1 MLNQGQRVSEYI
13 LDAKLGAGTFGEVWR
28 ARHHVWQDQL
38 VAIKIPT
45 DPGYVRNL
53 QSEGAAIHGLTHP
66 NIVRAMG
73 FDPYA
78 SPPYLVME
86 YVAGT
91 SLRPLISEQ
100 RVSIDDAVAILKQV
114 LAGLSHAH
122 ANGIVH
128 RDIKPENILVDERAF
143 REGFDSPGTIKV
155 TDFGLGKAA
164 THTAV
169 GSIVYSQSLGDSAG
183 QQIAGTL
190 DYMSPEARAGQG
202 DHRLDLYS
210 VGVVMY
216 ELLTGHRPAGMEMPS
231 DLNPNVPKHL
241 DDIFKRAYAR
251 LEKRYGTAQEMID
264 ALSVRVPP
272 VIARP
277 PALPNTAPSVSQAR
291 PLNDFPQETCG
302 HCGGNGTEPGAEWG
316 FCDMCH
322 GRGVLEG
329 TDANGHRIDVKCGT
343 CRGSGTKPPQKCTV
357 CHGRGKVASVQLAT
371 GSRTPP
377 PLAQQDGGYPAKQS
391 HCPQCKQH
399 VEATDQFC
407 IYCGFQLVPQVR
419 RCQKCGAFPD
429 VRDRFCIFCGET
441 LSGME
446 TVNH

>member
-28 ARHHVWQDQL
+28 ARHHVWQDQC

-66 NIVRAMG
+66 NIVRAIG

-91 SLRPLISEQ
+91 SLRPLISAG
-100 RVSIDDAVAILKQV
+100 RLSFDDAVAIMKQV
-114 LAGLSHAH
+114 LAGLAHAH

-128 RDIKPENILVDERAF
+128 RDIKPENILVDERAL
-143 REGFDSPGTIKV
+143 REGFQSPGTVKV

-202 DHRLDLYS
+202 DHRIDLYS
-210 VGVVMY
+210 CGVVLY
-216 ELLTGHRPAGMEMPS
+216 ELLTSHRPAGVEMPS

-241 DDIFKRAYAR
+241 DDVFKRAYAR
-251 LEKRYGTAQEMID
+251 LEKRFSSAQEMIE

-272 VIARP
+272 VVVKTTP
-277 PALPNTAPSVSQAR
+277 PPVSGESRSRATG
-291 PLNDFPQETCG
+291 PTSTPGETCG
-302 HCGGNGTEPGAEWG
+302 HCGGTGSEPGAEWG

-322 GRGVLEG
+322 GRGLLEG
-329 TDANGHRIDVKCGT
+329 TDANGHRIDVKCGI
-343 CRGSGTKPPQKCTV
+343 CRGSGTKPPAKCSV
-357 CHGRGKVASVQLAT
+357 CHGKGKIASVPSIPVT
-371 GSRTPP
+371 SPP
-377 PLAQQDGGYPAKQS
+377 RFPTETRF
-391 HCPQCKQH
+391 HTCPQCRQQ
-399 VEATDQFC
+399 VDGTDQFC
-407 IYCGFQLVPQVR
+407 IYCGFQLVSQVR
-419 RCQKCGAFPD
+419 RCPKCGAYPD
-429 VRDRFCIFCGET
+429 VRDHFCIFCGET
-441 LSGME
+441 LSSD
-446 TVNH
+446 VRV